1 MTERDDLIAGFLNQH
16 GWGNAARSVLAADAS
31 FRGYYRL
38 ADGDRRAVLMDAPP
52 PKEDVRPFV
61 SVARH
66 LLKLGLSAPEVY
78 AEDAAAGLLLLE
90 DLGDDTYTRMLA
102 DGADAEALYACAV
115 DVLIHIHDRAPE
127 AAIPRALP
135 PYDERKL
142 MEEASLLTDWYLPA
156 VTGTEIDDDAREAY
170 QEAWRP
176 AFRQVLAQP
185 KTLVLRDFHVDNL
198 IWLKDRSGIQ
208 RCGLLDFQDAVAGSP
223 VYDLM
228 SLLEDAR
235 REVDPVLTAHMLA
248 RYLAAFPDMD
258 HDALGA
264 SYAILGA
271 QRHAKVIGI
280 FTRLS
285 HRDGKSQYLSHI
297 PHVWR
302 MLERSLAHPA
312 LAEVKAWIDT
322 AIPQDSRT
330 VPAPSQPEAAA

>member
-1 MTERDDLIAGFLNQH
+1 MAERDDLIDRFLDRH
-16 GWGNAARSVLAADAS
+16 GWSGAARSVLAADAS

-38 ADGDRRAVLMDAPP
+38 DDGNRRAVLMDAPP

-61 SVARH
+61 SIARH
-66 LLKLGLSAPEVY
+66 LIKMGLSAPEVF
-78 AEDAAAGLLLLE
+78 AEDPAAGLLLLE
-90 DLGDDTYTRMLA
+90 DLGDATYTRMLA

-115 DVLIHIHDRAPE
+115 DVLIHIHDRPPE
-127 AAIPRALP
+127 TAVPRALP

-142 MEEASLLTDWYLPA
+142 MEEACLLADWYLPA
-156 VTGTEIDDDAREAY
+156 VMGHELDDDARQDY
-170 QEAWRP
+170 FEAWRQP
-176 AFRQVLAQP
+176 LRQVLTQP

-198 IWLKDRSGIQ
+198 IWLPERSGIQ

-285 HRDGKSQYLSHI
+285 HRDEKPQYLSHI
-297 PHVWR
+297 PHVWG
-302 MLERSLAHPA
+302 MLERALAHPA
-312 LAEVKAWIDT
+312 LAEVKAWIDA
-322 AIPQDSRT
+322 AIPPENRI
-330 VPAPSQPEAAA
+330 VPPPSQPEAAA